1 MTMSEQQLTDLLHEV
16 HRRPD
21 GPARFTAWDAL
32 FRHADAAGA
41 TKFAFGARMSAIS
54 EFHHGGDPAR
64 AFLAFSWCLAAA
76 DRQPELATSHQQNAL
91 LWRFKW
97 IVWALPQFPDI
108 PLARTVAVLDDM
120 ERRYR
125 LGGHSLHAVYQH
137 RWLVAH
143 HVGDTAGAQE
153 WYDKM
158 LTAAQD
164 GLSDCHACVPS
175 AQVRQLSSVGDH
187 DEAIRVGS
195 PWKQG
200 GCSEQPQWMLAELLL
215 PYLSTGR
222 FDEAVDAHRVGYR
235 YIREDRH
242 HLDNVALHLTFL
254 GRSGNEPAGLDVIEH
269 HLSWLDRPSSPFAE
283 MEFAAAATLVLGRL
297 RDAGQGDLPLRRRS
311 DDGTR
316 RWSSTVAETHDEL
329 AARASVLAARFDA
342 RNGNTHQSSRI
353 AARMTASP
361 LAARLPLTV
370 LAGRAGHDALAA
382 QVEQVAALTA
392 AGDLAGAARGRL
404 QVAYALRN
412 ADQWRDATEAAE
424 EAVRSLDR
432 AGLADDAVRGRYL
445 LWELYQ
451 RSRGR
456 RQAEAV
462 LDAIGEAAHVPD
474 DLPAYATLLE
484 QAGDTQHREPAAQR
498 FLAAADRHRTTRLAA
513 AQATT
518 AADQAV
524 TVTDHLAADQ
534 ASTAAGRLAAGEGI
548 TVADHLVSE
557 RELGAA
563 ADELRTLGKAARCL
577 SPSEEARVVIARA
590 AQLIAA
596 YPGVPVAEIGR
607 LHAVAAFNAE
617 RPEIAVVR
625 IALAVAAFGTAG
637 AASDLS
643 AVLVNRAELL
653 LAAGRPAEA
662 EWQARELLAGPDD
675 DIHWDAAIVLVRTLR
690 RQGRGD
696 EARAVTDEYD
706 LPEDYL
712 ED

>member
-64 AFLAFSWCLAAA
+64 AFLAFSWCLATA
-76 DRQPELATSHQQNAL
+76 DRQPELATSHQQHSL

-108 PLARTVAVLDDM
+108 PLGRTVAVLDDM

-125 LGGHSLHAVYQH
+125 LAGHSLHAVYQH

-143 HVGDTAGAQE
+143 HVGDTAAAQE

-158 LTAAQD
+158 LTAPQD
-164 GLSDCHACVPS
+164 SLADCHACVPS
-175 AQVRQLSSVGDH
+175 AQVRQLTSTGDH
-187 DEAIRVGS
+187 EEAIRIGS

-283 MEFAAAATLVLGRL
+283 MEFAAAAALVLGRL
-297 RDAGQGDLPLRRRS
+297 RDAGQGDLALRRRS

-329 AARASVLAARFDA
+329 AARASALAARFDA

-353 AARMTASP
+353 AARMTAPP
-361 LAARLPLTV
+361 LASRLPLTV
-370 LAGRAGHDALAA
+370 LAGRAGNPRAGDPALAA
-382 QVEQVAALTA
+382 QVEHVAALTA
-392 AGDLAGAARGRL
+392 AGDLAGAARERL

-513 AQATT
+513 AQAT
-518 AADQAV
+518 AP
-524 TVTDHLAADQ
+524 ADQ
-534 ASTAAGRLAAGEGI
+534 ASTAADRLVAGGGV
-548 TVADHLVSE
+548 TVADRLVSE
-557 RELGAA
+557 RELSAA
-563 ADELRTLGKAARCL
+563 ADELRTLWKAARCL
-577 SPSEEARVVIARA
+577 SPSEEAREVIARA

-596 YPGVPVAEIGR
+596 CPGVPVAEIGR

-617 RPEIAVVR
+617 RPEIALVR

-637 AASDLS
+637 AAGDLS
-643 AVLVNRAELL
+643 AALVNRAELL

-662 EWQARELLAGPDD
+662 EGQARELLAGPDD
-675 DIHWDAAIVLVRTLR
+675 DIRWDAAVVLVRTLR

-696 EARAVTDEYD
+696 EARAVMDEYD
-706 LPEDYL
+706 LEEDYL